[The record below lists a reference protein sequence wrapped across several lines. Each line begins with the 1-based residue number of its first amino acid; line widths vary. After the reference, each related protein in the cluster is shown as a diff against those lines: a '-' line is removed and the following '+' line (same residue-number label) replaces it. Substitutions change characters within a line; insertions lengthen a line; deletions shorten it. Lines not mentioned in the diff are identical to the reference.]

1 MFSSSRSGRAEHLLW
16 MRNHFDA
23 SLRRQ
28 RGRKDSMRNEI
39 LTALPEISR
48 VLSVDLKFITPRVF
62 GFHLK
67 IIFLSFCTHNP
78 PQKCR
83 WKQAALLTG
92 WFPRSHRSLLSIFYL
107 ISSRCTV
114 KSRKLHRL
122 IMPLIT
128 LDDWINPP
136 QPFATIRH
144 AVSGFWLSPGTRDA
158 IMGMSSEKHTF
169 WKV

>member
-1 MFSSSRSGRAEHLLW
+1 MFSSSRSLFQGEKGIFYEWKITLT
-16 MRNHFDA
+16 
-23 SLRRQ
+23 SLRRRR

-48 VLSVDLKFITPRVF
+48 ALSVDFEFITLRVF

-92 WFPRSHRSLLSIFYL
+92 WFPHSYRSLLSIFYL
-107 ISSRCTV
+107 ISSRRTV
-114 KSRKLHRL
+114 KFRKLHRL
-122 IMPLIT
+122 VMPLIT

-136 QPFATIRH
+136 QPFTKNAE
-144 AVSGFWLSPGTRDA
+144 W
-158 IMGMSSEKHTF
+158 
-169 WKV
+169 